1 MNSSIAQAFFYQFE
15 AMVYFCC
22 AVYVYTHGYKD
33 WGFVLCIV
41 YIVHKLIALHFIQKS
56 EAKK

>member
-22 AVYVYTHGYKD
+22 AVYVYTHGYKS
-33 WGFVLCIV
+33 WGSALFIV
-41 YIVHKLIALHFIQKS
+41 YAVHKLIALYFIPKT
-56 EAKK
+56 EAEK